1 MTFTSVQEHPET
13 AKNVAF
19 LTTKWPENPR
29 KTTHRWGPRA
39 WTSPCLLQ
47 AGGSTGWYVMTYQV
61 SNKPAVVGN
70 DPMVMELISVSQ
82 SLIGSSMLSM
92 L

>member
-1 MTFTSVQEHPET
+1 
-13 AKNVAF
+13 
-19 LTTKWPENPR
+19 
-29 KTTHRWGPRA
+29 
-39 WTSPCLLQ
+39 
-47 AGGSTGWYVMTYQV
+47 MTYQV